1 MYRFFMTTI
10 ITALCLTACVCSGG
24 FGSDGPG
31 ADELGPGIFGPDTIQ
46 E

>member
-1 MYRFFMTTI
+1 MYKTFLITV
-10 ITALCLTACVCSGG
+10 ITALCLTVCECSGG

-31 ADELGPGIFGPDTIQ
+31 ADELGPGIFGPDTTQ